1 MSGMLSTVSGTHST
15 CQNVMLAKSF
25 KVGKNFCEL
34 LLSLFNGRNSLSWDS
49 NKPFYCIWNFELFK
63 TIMLTLFHVVSVEF
77 LHTVLHCALPIKP
90 PTSVGLPWVLGLCVY
105 MLWLYCSF
113 HALLWR
119 YFLPSFFYL
128 PLISTFA
135 LVRFPLAVQLQH
147 RRNLSTLNPT
157 DIKPIQSELFWSVWI
172 RMRCSA
178 CNAGITRQ
186 WLNHIHELQ
195 LRSCTANSVYV
206 VGNLIPC
213 CQEGLYL
220 GCNNYV
226 VW

>member
-63 TIMLTLFHVVSVEF
+63 TIMLTLFHVVSVKL

-105 MLWLYCSF
+105 MLRLYCSF

-119 YFLPSFFYL
+119 YFLPPFFYL
-128 PLISTFA
+128 PLISSTGEISA
-135 LVRFPLAVQLQH
+135 LWIQQTSNQS
-147 RRNLSTLNPT
+147 NLNSFDP
-157 DIKPIQSELFWSVWI
+157 FV
-172 RMRCSA
+172 SA
-178 CNAGITRQ
+178 CNAVLAMRGLPGNDLITFM
-186 WLNHIHELQ
+186 NG
-195 LRSCTANSVYV
+195 SYV
-206 VGNLIPC
+206 HA
-213 CQEGLYL
+213 
-220 GCNNYV
+220 
-226 VW
+226 